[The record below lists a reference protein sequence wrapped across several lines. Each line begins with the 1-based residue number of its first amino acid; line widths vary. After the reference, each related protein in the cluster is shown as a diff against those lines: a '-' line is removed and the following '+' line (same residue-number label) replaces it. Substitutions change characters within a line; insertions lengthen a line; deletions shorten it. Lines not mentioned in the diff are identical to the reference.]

1 MSAIL
6 RSQLLPKHTIK
17 CTTPADPPLSPIS
30 DRAQGRRLVVA
41 RVVQCHRH
49 PEKRATNFRGTPPGT
64 LYRMYGF
71 ASASICLRTEASA
84 GTVPCYCT
92 YELPRARH
100 RLTRRPPCSATL
112 ATRRVACSW
121 IRGCSAGSAALAE
134 RGGVR
139 GDRRDEIGPGD
150 ALLLAVC
157 KHAIKCCRGVC

>member
-1 MSAIL
+1 MA
-6 RSQLLPKHTIK
+6 
-17 CTTPADPPLSPIS
+17 A
-30 DRAQGRRLVVA
+30 VVDVDA

-84 GTVPCYCT
+84 GTVPCYLYICAAPGPSPAHPSAALLRNARDACT
-92 YELPRARH
+92 
-100 RLTRRPPCSATL
+100 
-112 ATRRVACSW
+112 RVLACSW

-134 RGGVR
+134 RRGVR

-157 KHAIKCCRGVC
+157 KQAIECCRGVC

>member
-1 MSAIL
+1 M
-6 RSQLLPKHTIK
+6 P
-17 CTTPADPPLSPIS
+17 TTPIDPPLSPIS
-30 DRAQGRRLVVA
+30 DRAEGRRLVAAVVDVDA

-92 YELPRARH
+92 YALPRARH
-100 RLTRRPPCSATL
+100 RLTCRPPCSATL
-112 ATRRVACSW
+112 ATRVLACSW

-134 RGGVR
+134 RR

-157 KHAIKCCRGVC
+157 KQAIKCRRGVC